1 MVCYIIDFNTEWEV
15 FISCWIGSFFLIED
29 LFKQSMILS
38 FTVRNDMRNKNFAWY
53 HLTFYIRFNIK
64 NKDLKD
70 INYNGRS
77 NVQNQ

>member
-1 MVCYIIDFNTEWEV
+1 
-15 FISCWIGSFFLIED
+15 
-29 LFKQSMILS
+29 MILS

-64 NKDLKD
+64 NKDLTD